1 MIQVLSFLKD
11 TVKYTNLDLGRR
23 DFLRKDYCKG
33 GRKGTVAIRESDY
46 CKKEN
51 TLTLR
56 TAAPQRLGSK
66 GVSII
71 RRKEPGWKEP
81 GVVKWMKGWPD
92 WTVDQRMV
100 YLEAS
105 LSSGGAACRLRL
117 RVGLGGRR
125 EAEPKFGSQV
135 S

>member
-1 MIQVLSFLKD
+1 M
-11 TVKYTNLDLGRR
+11 
-23 DFLRKDYCKG
+23 
-33 GRKGTVAIRESDY
+33 
-46 CKKEN
+46 
-51 TLTLR
+51 
-56 TAAPQRLGSK
+56 PQRLGSK
-66 GVSII
+66 GVSIT
-71 RRKEPGWKEP
+71 RRSEPGWKEA

-100 YLEAS
+100 YLEVS

-117 RVGLGGRR
+117 RVGPGGRR